1 VAVTRRRPP
10 REREA
15 ADRHLI
21 KTMTAVA
28 LETAPRFTCG
38 EVRGGNHPIHE
49 LVELPGIRGVLY
61 SSPCGGARGGDVHY
75 LSICGSGLLS
85 RLCLADVAGH
95 GETVEAVGREMHAC
109 LRRSVDMV
117 DQRRVLSALDARLV
131 ATGLSAQTTAALAT
145 YYPPSRRLS
154 VSYAGHPPGWIY
166 RGADRRWAPLVSEA
180 PSPRA
185 GLVDLPLGT
194 GLGPSF
200 ARHRFVMNPGDRVL
214 LVTDGVL
221 EAAAPDGA
229 HFGDSALTALL
240 AADTSGD
247 LTRLATTLLEAL
259 HAHTGADRLVHD
271 DVSFLLLEIVPGPP
285 GPALWHVVK
294 NRLLGGGRR

>member
-1 VAVTRRRPP
+1 MSDVVRF
-10 REREA
+10 EA
-15 ADRHLI
+15 A
-21 KTMTAVA
+21 A
-28 LETAPRFTCG
+28 RFTCG
-38 EVRGGNHPIHE
+38 EVRGGNTPIHE
-49 LVELPGIRGVLY
+49 QVELPGIRGVLY

-85 RLCLADVAGH
+85 RMCLADVAGH
-95 GETVEAVGREMHAC
+95 GQTVEAIGREMHAC

-166 RGADRRWAPLVSEA
+166 RVADRRWAPLLSQDA
-180 PSPRA
+180 SPGR
-185 GLVDLPLGT
+185 GLTDLPLGT
-194 GLGPSF
+194 GLAPAF
-200 ARHRFVMNPGDRVL
+200 TRHRFVMEQGDRVL

-221 EAAAPDGA
+221 EAVSPDGA
-229 HFGDSALTALL
+229 HFGDAAMEALL
-240 AADTSGD
+240 RADTGGD
-247 LTRLATTLLEAL
+247 LESLPMALLESL
-259 HAHTGADRLVHD
+259 HSHACSDRLTHD
-271 DVSFLLLEIVPGPP
+271 DVSFLVVEFVAGPP